1 MKHCIRLE
9 ASVRR
14 LIWVCTICL
23 CPIKRTLGLYG
34 LMPFLV
40 LQSFRFYCVLAV
52 LSCSISV
59 LNLFLTVP
67 LVCLLSVIVW
77 SYSLAVLSEHSSK
90 SILCIWEH
98 LLCSHV
104 RYMNVVLI
112 DAKAGNIFSGCFRCA
127 NRPRRENTCL
137 LGF

>member
-1 MKHCIRLE
+1 MSHKKD
-9 ASVRR
+9 AR
-14 LIWVCTICL
+14 LIWVNALSSFTIISLLL
-23 CPIKRTLGLYG
+23 CSCCAVMWYLGSESLPHG
-34 LMPFLV
+34 
-40 LQSFRFYCVLAV
+40 A
-52 LSCSISV
+52 IG
-59 LNLFLTVP
+59 
-67 LVCLLSVIVW
+67 LSVICDCGILW

-98 LLCSHV
+98 LLFSHV

-127 NRPRRENTCL
+127 NGPRREKTCL